1 MYGVLLG
8 LSNVRTL
15 ATGAA
20 APEAGGEGRLH
31 PARQRDAVL
40 PGQGTLDLTLEK
52 PEMREKKIS
61 QKVK

>member
-52 PEMREKKIS
+52 PENI
-61 QKVK
+61 